1 MDATAWRLCLGW
13 PWLFVVLGLMS
24 AGSVTRAQTLSLTG
38 GLEGMNTTSGTA
50 SAAQSFAVSG
60 TGLTG
65 APVEVVP
72 PAGYEVALNRD
83 FSSATGTAT
92 LPLSLG
98 NQSEIGTLVF
108 VRLASTEAVGSLLS
122 GNIVVRG
129 GGATQR
135 TLAIPSGTVEADI
148 PGAPTLGTITPGRG
162 TLSVAF
168 AAPTDTGGVPILN
181 YEYSVDDGATYF
193 NPQPAADHG
202 INPRNQ
208 LHDPTAGAEFRRKWS
223 GLRCR
228 VWHTHRQRGHH
239 FSHRAPCRDDR
250 FRCRYLCD

>member
-1 MDATAWRLCLGW
+1 MLKIDGKTKNPLAKMLDFIRINTMISGRLTLLPPQKNQATRIPSSPLPLSSFMDATAWRLCLGW

-108 VRLASTEAVGSLLS
+108 VRLASTEAVGSLLF
-122 GNIVVRG
+122 GNI
-129 GGATQR
+129 
-135 TLAIPSGTVEADI
+135 S
-148 PGAPTLGTITPGRG
+148 
-162 TLSVAF
+162 
-168 AAPTDTGGVPILN
+168 
-181 YEYSVDDGATYF
+181 
-193 NPQPAADHG
+193 
-202 INPRNQ
+202 
-208 LHDPTAGAEFRRKWS
+208 
-223 GLRCR
+223 
-228 VWHTHRQRGHH
+228 
-239 FSHRAPCRDDR
+239 
-250 FRCRYLCD
+250 